1 MFTSDRLAS
10 RIVTEGTTYIENE
23 DRLRCA
29 QNVAL
34 PTNTACGA
42 IDLQRIFRPA
52 QAKAESEKLH
62 PKDGTGP
69 DGNAKKT

>member
-1 MFTSDRLAS
+1 LAS
-10 RIVTEGTTYIENE
+10 RIVTEGTTNSENR
-23 DRLRCA
+23 DRFSRA

-42 IDLQRIFRPA
+42 IDLQRIFRSA
-52 QAKAESEKLH
+52 QAEAESEKLH

-69 DGNAKKT
+69 DGNAKKTW